1 MNLHVPRSYQTQ
13 VELEELA
20 AVPTQVVS
28 PQGSEP
34 VMGPVQDSMLACF
47 RWTLSKNLLN
57 YRQVMHLLAWTSTYS
72 GTLPPPDALDEKG
85 MGLWKAQSII
95 TTIMPKI
102 TIINTK
108 DEDKVNRLKIVHG
121 VFEEG
126 VLSKQSAG
134 SKIGNIIHA
143 VWKDFGAET
152 NRLFMDNLMNLTM
165 QWLLIDG
172 FSIGM
177 RDTVIPDATKQAID
191 EKITSIYTQIVR
203 KIADLREGKFKVKF
217 SNISLAEHFENEM
230 FELVNQIRDGAQS
243 LAYNS
248 MGEDNRMWATVTSGS
263 KGSKANIVQIASL
276 LGQRMLEGGKRVFG
290 GYSNRTLPHYA
301 KYDLRPES
309 HGLILSNYIS
319 GLNPIEYFM
328 DAMSGR
334 EGVIS
339 TAIKTAITGYNQRK
353 LIKVMEDMK
362 IQYDN
367 TVRNA
372 NNFIVSHVYAGDS
385 FDASLLEKET
395 IDYFNMDP
403 NSSKWAE
410 TYKWS
415 ESSLKEKLSPE
426 AYAEWTV
433 DAKTNFGFEFLEQEY
448 QQIIE
453 DRRVLREEMYP
464 NQHKHG
470 LIYSPI
476 NFRRL
481 MEWITHSCGLLDRK
495 TGDVSPHEVISKTN
509 ALIKDIVV
517 SDDPYVSEV
526 CTRHIR
532 FLIRNYCNSK
542 RLIVKHK
549 FTKQALDL
557 MLMKIKQ
564 HYLATLINPGEM
576 IGTISAQSIGERLTQ
591 LTLDTF
597 HQAGLGGRTKKLNEV
612 PRLREVFSCTAN
624 PKTPFVNIHI
634 SSETLGIDPKAKE
647 ATISHAEAQHRC
659 ENILDKIQYTTLNS
673 MIENYQIIFDPVE
686 KNTIITEDRVWL
698 SKAHDIMGIDPND
711 IDTPWL
717 LRFEFNSEKIQNIKI
732 RDIAIKL
739 AELSTD
745 DIRLNILHTPQNVA
759 QVIMRIRVSTQGEDP
774 KKELNDLTKQILMT
788 SVKGL
793 VNINGGDVINEDRDI
808 YIDDRFIS
816 IESDEYRNK
825 YKYIQPKGADPNAKP
840 STAKS
845 DLDPRYQQY
854 MIQTEGSNL
863 YDILALDG
871 IDTYKTR
878 SNDLHETLEV
888 LGAEAVRELIVQ
900 EIIDVFAMA
909 SMRLNNRHFE
919 LLADI
924 MTAQGYLVSSDR
936 YGMNKTDTGILSKA
950 TFETTTNQVANAA
963 IFGEEDP
970 MRGVSA
976 NIMFGQ
982 FFKGGTNSADILL
995 DEEMIIKNAEEMYYP
1010 KKVITQKNVEFQ
1022 ETETLSSC
1030 QNLNFEFSL

>member
-47 RWTLSKNLLN
+47 RWTLSKNLLT
-57 YRQVMHLLAWTSTYS
+57 YRQVMHLLAWTSTYA
-72 GTLPPPDALDEKG
+72 GTLPPPDQLDEKG
-85 MGLWKAQSII
+85 MGLWKAHSII

-108 DEDKVNRLKIVHG
+108 DEDIVNRLNITHG
-121 VFEEG
+121 TFVEG

-134 SKIGNIIHA
+134 GKIGNIIHA
-143 VWKDFGAET
+143 VWKDFGPET

-191 EKITSIYTQIVR
+191 EKISSIYAQIVR

-217 SNISLAEHFENEM
+217 SNISLAEHFETEM

-248 MGEDNRMWATVTSGS
+248 MGESNRMWATVTSGS
-263 KGSKANIVQIASL
+263 KGSKANIVQISSL

-309 HGLILSNYIS
+309 HGLILSNYIK

-339 TAIKTAITGYNQRK
+339 TAIKTAVTGYNQRK

-362 IQYDN
+362 VHYDN

-372 NNFIVSHVYAGDS
+372 NNFIVSHVYASDS
-385 FDASLLEKET
+385 FDASQLEKEN
-395 IDYFNMDP
+395 IEHFNMDIK
-403 NSSKWAE
+403 SGKFEEHFKWTE
-410 TYKWS
+410 S
-415 ESSLKEKLSPE
+415 ELKEALTPE
-426 AYAEWTV
+426 AYAEWVT
-433 DAKTNFGFEFLEQEY
+433 DSKTNFGREFLEQEY

-464 NQHKHG
+464 NQSKHG
-470 LIYSPI
+470 IIYSPI
-476 NFRRL
+476 KFGRL
-481 MEWITHSCGLLDRK
+481 LHWITHGCGLLNLK
-495 TGDVSPHEVISKTN
+495 KGDVSPLEVIQKTN
-509 ALIKDIVV
+509 ALIKDIRV

-526 CTRHIR
+526 CTRQIR

-542 RLIVKHK
+542 RLIGKHK

-557 MLMKIKQ
+557 MLLKIKE
-564 HYLATLINPGEM
+564 HYLATLVNPGEM
-576 IGTISAQSIGERLTQ
+576 IGTIAAQSIGERLTQ

-612 PRLREVFSCTAN
+612 PRLREIFSCTAN
-624 PKTPFVNIHI
+624 PKTPFVNIYI
-634 SSETLGIDPKAKE
+634 SSDTLGIDPNAKE
-647 ATISHAEAQHRC
+647 VTISHAEAQRRC
-659 ENILDKIQYTTLNS
+659 EDLLDKIQYTTLNS
-673 MIENYQIIFDPVE
+673 LIENYQIIFDPIE
-686 KNTIITEDRVWL
+686 KKTIIAEDRTWL
-698 SKAHDIMGIDPND
+698 SKAHDIMGIDPDD

-732 RDIAIKL
+732 REIAIKL

-745 DIRLNILHTPQNVA
+745 DIRLNILHTPQNTA
-759 QVIMRIRVSTQGEDP
+759 QVIMRIRVSTRGEDP
-774 KKELNDLTKQILMT
+774 KKDLNDLTKQILMT

-793 VNINGGDVINEDRDI
+793 VNINGGDVIHEDRDI
-808 YIDDRFIS
+808 YIDGKFIPMD
-816 IESDEYRNK
+816 SDEYRNK
-825 YKYIQPKGADPNAKP
+825 YKYIQSKDGKP
-840 STAKS
+840 STNKS

-854 MIQTEGSNL
+854 MIQTEGTNL
-863 YDILALDG
+863 YDVLALDG
-871 IDTYKTR
+871 IETYRTR
-878 SNDLHETLEV
+878 CNDLHETLEV

-900 EIIDVFAMA
+900 EIIDVFAVA
-909 SMRLNNRHFE
+909 GMRLNNRHFE

-936 YGMNKTDTGILSKA
+936 YGINKTDTGILSKA

-995 DEEMIIKNAEEMYYP
+995 DEEMIIKSADKMYYP
-1010 KKVITQKNVEFQ
+1010 KKVVIQKNVDYT
-1022 ETETLSSC
+1022 ETETLASC
-1030 QNLNFEFSL
+1030 QNLNFEFTL